1 MAEAVDLELELAA
14 KELEDSKKQ
23 YHHDEYEL
31 VAYGRYCPEELVNQ
45 LTPMEFEEIVLMF
58 NKYDVDNSDSI
69 DKHEARK
76 ILFDLGLDFG
86 LEKAEELFNI
96 IDENNTGEINFDHF
110 CNFYMM
116 VKKGDERLTGFG
128 ELLEQIKNTPLGV
141 IEAQAKSRNLQVKFI
156 TVEEREATATSPP
169 IYIVELHVSGLWY
182 TIENG
187 VAVSKFE
194 VKKYQGLNK

>member
-14 KELEDSKKQ
+14 KEHEDSKKQ
-23 YHHDEYEL
+23 YHDEYEL

-96 IDENNTGEINFDHF
+96 IDEIAMGSAMGAGAVDGYPAAPIKRKRF
-110 CNFYMM
+110 
-116 VKKGDERLTGFG
+116 KKGI
-128 ELLEQIKNTPLGV
+128 IK
-141 IEAQAKSRNLQVKFI
+141 K
-156 TVEEREATATSPP
+156 
-169 IYIVELHVSGLWY
+169 
-182 TIENG
+182 
-187 VAVSKFE
+187 
-194 VKKYQGLNK
+194 